1 LSVLTPDDVRA
12 AVARRAGL
20 VREYLADDAFLASVE
35 PEHLRAAA
43 GAYLARGGKGLR
55 PAAVL
60 FFCGA
65 GGGEEQWALA
75 AGAAVE
81 VTHNWTLVHDDV
93 IDRDDRRRGG
103 PAVHAELARRGEDEL
118 GFAGDEARHYGL
130 SMAVLAGDVGPCWA
144 AHLVS
149 RLPENGVTSV
159 ETAARIGN
167 ELATVTVP
175 AILAGEAE
183 DVQLGVR
190 PLAETG
196 LDAVESMMAKKTG
209 ALYEWCAR
217 AGATVAGAAPD
228 VVAALGR
235 FAAGCGTAF
244 QHVDDT
250 LAYTSDDGK
259 TGKTA
264 ASDLREGKRTAVV
277 LGAYENASADERR
290 YIAEALGDPAAAESD
305 INNLIEKL
313 TALGGVAYAR
323 ERAHRYYEEALKEL
337 EVLPPGEYRDLL
349 AGWAEVL
356 LRRTH

>member
-1 LSVLTPDDVRA
+1 VRA
-12 AVARRAGL
+12 AVARRADS
-20 VREYLADDAFLASVE
+20 VREYLAGDSFLATVE
-35 PEHLRAAA
+35 PEHLRAAT

-65 GGGEEQWALA
+65 GGGEEEWALA

-103 PAVHAELARRGEDEL
+103 PAVHVELARRGEDEL
-118 GFAGDEARHYGL
+118 AFRGDEARHYGL

-144 AHLVS
+144 AHLLS
-149 RLPENGVTSV
+149 RLPENGVTSA
-159 ETAARIGN
+159 EAAARIAY
-167 ELATVTVP
+167 ELAAVTVP

-183 DVQLGVR
+183 DVQLGAR
-190 PLAETG
+190 PLAEVD
-196 LDAVESMMAKKTG
+196 LAAVEAMMAKKTG

-217 AGATVAGAAPD
+217 AGATVAGAAGS

-235 FAAGCGTAF
+235 FAGGCGTAF

-250 LAYTSDDGK
+250 LAYVSDDGR
-259 TGKTA
+259 TGKSA

-290 YIAEALGDPAAAESD
+290 FVEETLGNPAAAESD

-313 TALGGVAYAR
+313 TALDGVTFAR
-323 ERAHRYYEEALKEL
+323 ERAHWYYEEALKEL
-337 EVLPPGEYRDLL
+337 EVLPPGDYRDLL
-349 AGWAEVL
+349 AGWADVL
-356 LRRTH
+356 VRRTH